1 MDRTMPGPHSVD
13 WSPLVKLAGSISAKV
28 VVLTVVAVLVAVAVG
43 VTGWSAIGG
52 LQGRM
57 DRLAVVQRV
66 LHNQA
71 EADESNRAL
80 QYDVLA
86 AVTATTTEARKTALD
101 DLAEQRETLRQAVS
115 ENQTL
120 LEGAGA
126 GEQLRQAFADIGPTL
141 NAYEATSNAV
151 VASLRRGLGRPVNE
165 LAAAD
170 AAHEEFDTRFDQ
182 LTERVDEFANTAGR
196 QAQRDAARAR
206 QRMLVLVVVACI
218 VVPAVGLVIRRAINH
233 TTSQIRAVVDAA
245 ASGDLT
251 RRVTVAGED
260 SIGRMAAGM
269 ARFLSDLRA
278 SIGGIDHTAK
288 TLAAAAE
295 ELLTVSQQMATAAQ
309 TASDQAGQVSATAE
323 QVSANVGTV
332 AAGTEEMGMAI
343 GEIARGAN
351 DAASV
356 AAAAVD
362 VAEDTQATIAKLG
375 VSSAEIGQV
384 VKVITSI
391 AEQTNLLALNATIE
405 AARAGEAGKGFAVVA
420 GEVKELA
427 KETATATAV
436 ITARIE
442 AIQGDTQAAVAAIA
456 QISGI
461 IAQINDTQN
470 TIAAA
475 VEEQTATT
483 AEITRSVAE
492 AATGSAGIAD
502 NVTGLARVSA
512 QTSSGVTNTRQAAG
526 QLAGMAADLRRLVSH
541 FTY

>member
-1 MDRTMPGPHSVD
+1 V
-13 WSPLVKLAGSISAKV
+13 
-28 VVLTVVAVLVAVAVG
+28 
-43 VTGWSAIGG
+43 
-52 LQGRM
+52 
-57 DRLAVVQRV
+57 DRLAIVQRV

-71 EADESNRAL
+71 EADEGNRAI

-86 AVTATTTEARKTALD
+86 AVTATTPEARKTALD
-101 DLAEQRETLRQAVS
+101 DLTEQRDTLREAVS

-126 GEQLRQAFADIGPTL
+126 GEQLHQAFVDLGPTL
-141 NAYEATSNAV
+141 DADEATSDAV
-151 VASLRRGLGRPVNE
+151 VAALGRSGRPEEE
-165 LAAAD
+165 LAAAG

-182 LTERVDEFANTAGR
+182 LTERINEFADTAGR
-196 QAQRDAARAR
+196 QAEQDAARSR

-218 VVPAVGLVIRRAINH
+218 LIPAVGLVIRQAINH
-233 TTSQIRAVVDAA
+233 TTSQIGDVVAA
-245 ASGDLT
+245 AADGDLT
-251 RRVTVAGED
+251 RQVTVAGED

-269 ARFLSDLRA
+269 ARFLGHLRA
-278 SIGGIDHTAK
+278 SIGGIGQTTE
-288 TLAAAAE
+288 TLAAASE
-295 ELLTVSQQMATAAQ
+295 ELLTVSQQMAAAAQ
-309 TASDQAGQVSATAE
+309 TASDQAGQASSTAA
-323 QVSANVGTV
+323 QVSANVGAV
-332 AAGTEEMGMAI
+332 ATGTQEMGTAI

-356 AAAAVD
+356 ATAAVR

-375 VSSAEIGQV
+375 VSSAEIGEV
-384 VKVITSI
+384 VQVITSI

-427 KETATATAV
+427 KETATATAQ
-436 ITARIE
+436 ITTRIE

-461 IAQINDTQN
+461 IVQINHTQA

-483 AEITRSVAE
+483 AEISRSVAE
-492 AATGSAGIAD
+492 AATGSAAIAD
-502 NVTGLARVSA
+502 SITGLAQVSE
-512 QTSSGVTNTRQAAG
+512 QTSSGVSDTQQAAG
-526 QLAGMAADLRRLVSH
+526 QLARMAADLRQLVGH

>member
-1 MDRTMPGPHSVD
+1 
-13 WSPLVKLAGSISAKV
+13 VKLAGSISAKV

-43 VTGWSAIGG
+43 ATGWSAIGG

-57 DRLAVVQRV
+57 KRLAVVQRV

-86 AVTATTTEARKTALD
+86 AVTATTTEARRTALD
-101 DLAEQRETLRQAVS
+101 DLAEQRETLRQVVS
-115 ENQTL
+115 ENQIL

-126 GEQLRQAFADIGPTL
+126 GEQLRQAFADLGPTL

-151 VASLRRGLGRPVNE
+151 VASLRRGLGRPVNQ

-170 AAHEEFDTRFDQ
+170 AAHEDFDTRFDQ
-182 LTERVDEFANTAGR
+182 LTERIDEFANTAGR
-196 QAQRDAARAR
+196 QAQRDAARAQ

-251 RRVTVAGED
+251 RQVTVAGED

-269 ARFLSDLRA
+269 ARFLGDLRA
-278 SIGGIDHTAK
+278 SIGGIDHTAE

-295 ELLTVSQQMATAAQ
+295 ELLTVSQQMAAAAQ
-309 TASDQAGQVSATAE
+309 TASDQAGRVSATAE

-356 AAAAVD
+356 AAAAVQ
-362 VAEDTQATIAKLG
+362 VVEDTQATIAKLG

-442 AIQGDTQAAVAAIA
+442 AIQGDTQAAIAAIA

-461 IAQINDTQN
+461 IAQINDTQT

-483 AEITRSVAE
+483 AEIGRSVAE
-492 AATGSAGIAD
+492 AATGSAGISD
-502 NVTGLARVSA
+502 NITGLARVSA
-512 QTSSGVTNTRQAAG
+512 QTSSGVANTQQAAG
-526 QLAGMAADLRRLVSH
+526 QLAGMAADLRELVGH

>member
-1 MDRTMPGPHSVD
+1 
-13 WSPLVKLAGSISAKV
+13 VKLAGSISAKV

-52 LQGRM
+52 LQGRV

-71 EADESNRAL
+71 EADEGNRAI

-86 AVTATTTEARKTALD
+86 AVTATTPEARKSALD
-101 DLAEQRETLRQAVS
+101 DLAEQRDTLREAVS

-126 GEQLRQAFADIGPTL
+126 GEQLHQAFVDLGPTL
-141 NAYEATSNAV
+141 DAYEATSDAV
-151 VASLRRGLGRPVNE
+151 VAVLGRGAGRPEEE

-170 AAHEEFDTRFDQ
+170 AAHEEFDTRGDQ
-182 LTERVDEFANTAGR
+182 LTERINEFTDTAGR
-196 QAQRDAARAR
+196 QAEHDAARSR

-218 VVPAVGLVIRRAINH
+218 LLPAVGLVIRRAINH
-233 TTSQIRAVVDAA
+233 TTSQIRDVVTAA
-245 ASGDLT
+245 AGGDLT
-251 RRVTVAGED
+251 RQVTVAGED

-269 ARFLSDLRA
+269 ARFLGHLRA
-278 SIGGIDHTAK
+278 SIGGIGQTTE
-288 TLAAAAE
+288 TLAAASE
-295 ELLTVSQQMATAAQ
+295 ELLTVSQQMAAAAQ
-309 TASDQAGQVSATAE
+309 TASDQAGQASTTAA
-323 QVSANVGTV
+323 QVSANVGAV
-332 AAGTEEMGMAI
+332 ATGTQEMGTAI

-356 AAAAVD
+356 ATAAVR

-375 VSSAEIGQV
+375 VSSAEIGEV
-384 VKVITSI
+384 VQVITSI

-427 KETATATAV
+427 KETATATAQ
-436 ITARIE
+436 ITTRIK

-461 IAQINDTQN
+461 IAQINHTQA

-483 AEITRSVAE
+483 AEISRSVAE

-502 NVTGLARVSA
+502 SITGLAQVSA
-512 QTSSGVTNTRQAAG
+512 QTSSGVTDTERAAG
-526 QLAGMAADLRRLVSH
+526 QLARMAADLRQLVGH